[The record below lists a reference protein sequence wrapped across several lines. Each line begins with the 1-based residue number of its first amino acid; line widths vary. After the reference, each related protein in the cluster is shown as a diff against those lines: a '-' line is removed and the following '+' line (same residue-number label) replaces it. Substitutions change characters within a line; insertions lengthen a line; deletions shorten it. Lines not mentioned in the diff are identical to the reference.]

1 MKKILYSVMALAI
14 ATMTFTACED
24 VPEPYPTP
32 TVGPKAEITY
42 EGEGTKDSPYT
53 VADAINYAKSFGQA
67 NSDKAVYIKGYITA
81 ITDEYTTN
89 FGNATFEISDNK
101 EGGNKFTFYRGLYLG
116 NRKYKSGETQIKLG
130 DEVII
135 CGNVVNYKG
144 NTPETVQ
151 GFAFLY
157 SLNGYD
163 EGGGGSDTPAEAKG
177 SGTLEDP
184 FNPAGAVAYAKTV
197 GDKESDNDVY
207 IKGKV
212 SSISDQYSTQFGNAT
227 FNISED
233 GTPSNEFT
241 VYRALYLGNK
251 KYTSGDLLNEGD
263 EVIVCGK
270 VTNYKGNTP
279 ETVQGKAY
287 LYSLNGKSEGG
298 GGDTPQGE
306 AKGDGTL
313 NNPYNAV
320 AAVNY
325 AKTVGDKE
333 SDKDVYI
340 KGKVSSITDQ
350 FGTQFGNATFNIS
363 DDGKAANE
371 FTVYRAL
378 YLGNQKYTAG
388 DLLKEGDEV
397 IVYGKVTNYK
407 GNTPE
412 TVQGKAY
419 LYSLNGKTESSG
431 GGGGETPPAVDVKT
445 ITVADFNAADES
457 TAVWYQLTGTVK
469 NLKDGD
475 QYGNFDL
482 EDATGSVYVYGLLSE
497 KGGEKKKFQDLVAA
511 KGIKNG
517 CTLTIIGNRGSY
529 QGKIEVMNAYFVS
542 IEGGDTPG
550 GGGGDT
556 PGGGGTVVTSLTN
569 GDFETWA
576 DNLPTGW
583 KSASTASS
591 ATLTQSTDAHGG
603 SYSVNVNGKESS
615 NVRLATQEITLPAGS
630 YNFSFWVKATTADKA
645 QVRPGYAIV
654 VNGSI
659 NSSSG
664 YKYGNYADISTSW
677 TQVSHDFTL
686 DSETTVCL
694 IVMNPKK
701 SDYSSG
707 KDVLVDD
714 ATLTKK

>member
-42 EGEGTKDSPYT
+42 EGEGTKASPYT

-151 GFAFLY
+151 GSAFLY
-157 SLNGYD
+157 SLNGYS
-163 EGGGGSDTPAEAKG
+163 EGGGNDTPVETKG

-184 FNPAGAVAYAKTV
+184 FNVGGAIAYTTALGSDVTS
-197 GDKESDNDVY
+197 DKEIY
-207 IKGKV
+207 IKGKIA
-212 SSISDQYSTQFGNAT
+212 SISEEYSTNYGNAT
-227 FNISED
+227 FYISDNGEE
-233 GTPSNEFT
+233 GTTFYVFRT
-241 VYRALYLGNK
+241 LYLGNRK
-251 KYTSGDLLNEGD
+251 FKSGDTQIKVGD

-270 VTNYKGNTP
+270 VVNFRGNTP
-279 ETVQGKAY
+279 ETAQNTSY
-287 LYSLNGKSEGG
+287 LYSLNGVTEGG
-298 GGDTPQGE
+298 GTPDTPGTPSGSGTQADPYNVAKALQVCTEVGE
-306 AKGDGTL
+306 TGTANEVYAKGIVT
-313 NNPYNAV
+313 
-320 AAVNY
+320 
-325 AKTVGDKE
+325 
-333 SDKDVYI
+333 
-340 KGKVSSITDQ
+340 SITEIS
-350 FGTQFGNATFNIS
+350 TQFGNGTFIIS
-363 DDGKAANE
+363 DDATGGNKL
-371 FTVYRAL
+371 TVYRANSL
-378 YLGNQKYTAG
+378 DNEKFKAENEI
-388 DLLKEGDEV
+388 KVGDEV
-397 IVYGKVTNYK
+397 VIYGKLVNFR

-412 TVQGKAY
+412 FTQGCY
-419 LYSLNGKTESSG
+419 IYSLNGKTEGGSG
-431 GGGGETPPAVDVKT
+431 GGDTPSGEIKT
-445 ITVADFNAADES
+445 VTVADFNAAAES
-457 TAVWYQLTGTVK
+457 NDVWYQLTGTVK

-497 KGGEKKKFQDLVAA
+497 KGGQKKKFQDLVSA

-529 QGKIEVMNAYFVS
+529 QDKIEVTNAYFVS

-603 SYSVNVNGKESS
+603 NYSVNVNGKESS

-686 DSETTVCL
+686 DAETTVCL
-694 IVMNPKK
+694 VVMNPKK